1 MRQSGPEFKYV
12 TNWSEFDSEDDVV
25 FNRDGLIPR
34 VDACPQLG
42 KTFGDFAQWVFGPK
56 GILSLRLLAFGD
68 FSYNG
73 RFAAHNLLLCRMEQ
87 QPADIAIPESQR
99 LYFRAVKEDDRNVH
113 ELLSKHSDVL
123 EACPIDSLFNIN
135 IPEGPPSIVPDSET
149 ESSISTDE
157 WETFEE
163 SGDEED
169 SEERDNEEGDSDEGD
184 SDERDNEERDNE
196 ERDSDEEE
204 EEGSGEEEMVY

>member
-34 VDACPQLG
+34 DDACPQLG
-42 KTFGDFAQWVFGPK
+42 KAFGDFAQWVFGPK

-99 LYFRAVKEDDRNVH
+99 LYFRAVKADDRNVH

-123 EACPIDSLFNIN
+123 EACPIDSLFNI
-135 IPEGPPSIVPDSET
+135 PRGPSSIVPDSET
-149 ESSISTDE
+149 VS
-157 WETFEE
+157 
-163 SGDEED
+163 
-169 SEERDNEEGDSDEGD
+169 
-184 SDERDNEERDNE
+184 
-196 ERDSDEEE
+196 
-204 EEGSGEEEMVY
+204 